1 MAWNDRQL
9 PYPVLSPYADNYGAF
24 AFGLAECNPAFS
36 DGNLNLVFSYR
47 LTCPSMLALIEKGQA
62 EYHAVLHS
70 GGTGFRRH
78 IHHSGGDRRAVD
90 IIAVGD
96 LDGQRA
102 ELTPYVVTGAEAVDY
117 NPPELNEEYR
127 LVHPWGF
134 RVPPYSILAVGAPQ
148 IIDLSDAGVDSVID
162 LIEEDDVKDG
172 YVALD
177 LDAEHVRILVSPSD
191 RRRLNRLRKE
201 YSDALQS
208 PLSAGLMLPVI
219 ACALAQLP
227 DHTERAW
234 GQSFAQAVDAEL
246 ASQGQQWDD
255 YEQLKNPQTAWEYAQ
270 RMLKGPL
277 TPLLDSLLI
286 AEDNPND
293 A

>member
-24 AFGLAECNPAFS
+24 AFGVAECNPTFS
-36 DGNLNLVFSYR
+36 NGNLNLVFAYH
-47 LTCPSMLALIEKGQA
+47 LTCPSMLALIEAGQA

-78 IHHSGGDRRAVD
+78 IHHPGGDRRALEIV
-90 IIAVGD
+90 AVGD
-96 LDGQRA
+96 LDDQRA

-162 LIEEDDVKDG
+162 LLKDPNVEDG
-172 YVALD
+172 YMALD
-177 LDAEHVRILVSPSD
+177 LDAEHVKIHVSPAD
-191 RRRLNRLRKE
+191 RSRINRLRKE
-201 YSDALQS
+201 YSDVRQS
-208 PLSAGLMLPVI
+208 PLGAGLILPAI
-219 ACALAQLP
+219 AYALAALP
-227 DHTERAW
+227 NHLDRAW
-234 GQSFAQAVDAEL
+234 GQSFARAVDAEL

-255 YEQLKNPQTAWEYAQ
+255 YDQLQDPQTAWQYAQ
-270 RMLKGPL
+270 RLLQGPL
-277 TPLLDSLLI
+277 TSLLDRLLMS
-286 AEDNPND
+286 EDSPND